1 LVIVAFSIVFI
12 HTFSISMVRGDNFVD
27 WKESIHFELRC
38 VDLDL
43 TLHKDEPH
51 ISTKSSNAWE
61 KIDYERWER
70 FNHLCLMF
78 IKSCISKN
86 IRGFIPQCSK
96 AKDFLKVINEQ
107 FVHSDKAFTNTLMKR
122 LSDMLFDYSKDVR

>member
-1 LVIVAFSIVFI
+1 
-12 HTFSISMVRGDNFVD
+12 MVRGDNFVD

-38 VDLDL
+38 MDLDL
-43 TLHKDEPH
+43 NLHKDEPY

-86 IRGFIPQCSK
+86 IMGFIPQCSK
-96 AKDFLKVINEQ
+96 AKDFFKVINEQ